1 MVTDD
6 DFIIN
11 AEPAYASGASGALK
25 KAYKVPFKVPFK
37 ETPHNQVNG
46 DRNDRNGVER
56 DVPLQGDAIGKQR
69 SSPLATPDIIEVTSE
84 EEQESKALSN
94 QGSSSRSVLEML
106 PPLDESS
113 DEEQQHDLE
122 VRDEVRRSSELNLSQ
137 TMYRSY

>member
-6 DFIIN
+6 DFSIN

-37 ETPHNQVNG
+37 EIPHNQANG
-46 DRNDRNGVER
+46 DRNGVESV
-56 DVPLQGDAIGKQR
+56 VPLKGDAIGKQR
-69 SSPLATPDIIEVTSE
+69 SSPMATPDLIEVTSE